1 MMSTFLLLCV
11 GCNCSIITTMEH
23 RTIKI
28 WKSTYHNLRLL
39 AALTG
44 ETMLAV
50 LARLVADEL
59 ERVQHERNSED
70 KQ

>member
-11 GCNCSIITTMEH
+11 GCNCSIITTMEY

-59 ERVQHERNSED
+59 ERVQRERNSED
-70 KQ
+70 TL

>member
-1 MMSTFLLLCV
+1 M
-11 GCNCSIITTMEH
+11 ITTMEY

-28 WKSTYHNLRLL
+28 WTSTYHNLRLL

-44 ETMLAV
+44 ESMLAA

-59 ERVQHERNSED
+59 KRVQRERNSGGLKEQEATD
-70 KQ
+70 DATVI